1 MKKMMNRI
9 ALSKDQIRVLF
20 KILCDIKFESL
31 DEDYD
36 KYVYSPIFNTLL
48 KNIGEAFY
56 ENFKE
61 MNNPFKQE
69 VYLEDKWKLNV
80 IEKRLQY
87 LLENNSS
94 NTHGEML
101 KSVTYPFLINKKDK
115 KEKGV
120 PPQKPTC

>member
-9 ALSKDQIRVLF
+9 ELSKDQIRVLF
-20 KILCDIKFESL
+20 KILSDIKFESL

-48 KNIGEAFY
+48 KNIGEVFY

-69 VYLEDKWKLNV
+69 VYLEDEWKLNV

-94 NTHGEML
+94 NTDGEML
-101 KSVTYPFLINKKDK
+101 KSIAYPFLINKKDK
-115 KEKGV
+115 KEQGI
-120 PPQKPTC
+120 PPRE